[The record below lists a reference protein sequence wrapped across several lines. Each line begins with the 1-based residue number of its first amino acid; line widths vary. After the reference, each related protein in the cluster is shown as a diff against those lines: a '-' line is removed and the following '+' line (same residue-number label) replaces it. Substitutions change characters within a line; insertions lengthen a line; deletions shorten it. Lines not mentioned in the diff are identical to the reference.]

1 MTQAKARAGASSTR
15 SAVAD
20 PRMTRKAAPNPLVAA
35 CWMITT
41 KMGPTESAAP
51 TPSSIPS
58 HSTSITAVMVVVGPG
73 D

>member
-1 MTQAKARAGASSTR
+1 M
-15 SAVAD
+15 AD

-41 KMGPTESAAP
+41 KMGPTERAAP